1 MFKILVP
8 RNTSSASDYNSCHD
22 LPITTEDISN
32 MLHDK
37 CSGLYQEITDPAL
50 LFEHIAD
57 RGIQFYKSDYFH
69 LWLETERIKNLSKNS
84 FMYRF
89 VDQIKYTGA
98 AINVLP
104 TSDVMRIFLQV
115 RRFK

>member
-1 MFKILVP
+1 
-8 RNTSSASDYNSCHD
+8 
-22 LPITTEDISN
+22 